1 MARLTVAERNKR
13 AKLPVSRNV
22 VTPTVLDLPQHRL
35 ADLPKRTGVGPRHGK
50 CPQKIGMWGTLSTDY
65 TTPGM
70 TTHDSRYSQTVQNR
84 NV

>member
-1 MARLTVAERNKR
+1 MRMTVAERNQR
-13 AKLPVSRNV
+13 ASLPVSRNIV
-22 VTPTVLDLPQHRL
+22 DASRPILPQHRL
-35 ADLPKRTGVGPRHGK
+35 AGLPKRTGVGPRHGK

-65 TTPGM
+65 KTPGM